1 MLIIPDNRYF
11 LKSNDSTMKIAF
23 FKMIN
28 VASKATFF
36 PLLYS
41 VSTPPPQQLYCW
53 QLNFCGPKSS
63 FQWLKTVANPCCRL
77 SWVSRAGVLLRAD
90 LPWGGSYLN

>member
-41 VSTPPPQQLYCW
+41 VCTPPSP
-53 QLNFCGPKSS
+53 
-63 FQWLKTVANPCCRL
+63 AI
-77 SWVSRAGVLLRAD
+77 VLLAA
-90 LPWGGSYLN
+90 